1 MLLIFGGLTWLGYVH
16 VWTAPLDQGLAP
28 WVRWRT
34 AGDLVEVLIWLGV
47 VAGIGWRTA
56 VGLVKGRFS
65 WFGLLPILA
74 LTIASLAASGLPGE
88 ARVGPGLQFMTAI
101 GVLAACLT
109 EEVVFRGFLFHGL
122 TRRLGGWT
130 AMFASSLLFAV
141 YHVPRGVR
149 EGWSGEYMVI
159 SLISYFA
166 IGMYLCRVRAET
178 GSLLFPAAIHTLWN
192 LTLTGIWI
200 WAIPDGMPSSFAFIL
215 LAIRVAGLFIAAGLL
230 ARLMPQGARA
240 LVCGPPDA
248 KGRPRPGA
256 MFWRGTYDLNFR
268 RLPPTA
274 FERLSEDARRVVA
287 LAQKA
292 AASEGAAAVGSDHL
306 LLGLLHES
314 DGATAA
320 AFREWHIEIGD
331 PTRLERLEADRDQ
344 DGPTLPLNPSAKSAL
359 HLASLEADAWE
370 QQRIGTD
377 HLLVALTAFRRT
389 EATRILRRQR
399 VSPLWLR
406 TTTLRL
412 MAERESSPWPVA
424 YKGVGPE
431 PERRYTAEG

>member
-1 MLLIFGGLTWLGYVH
+1 MLLIFGGLTWLGYMH
-16 VWTAPLDQGLAP
+16 VWAAPLDQGLAP

-34 AGDLVEVLIWLGV
+34 AGDLVEVLVWLGI
-47 VAGIGWRTA
+47 VAGLGWRTA

-88 ARVGPGLQFMTAI
+88 ALVGSGLQFMTVI
-101 GVLAACLT
+101 GVSAACLT
-109 EEVVFRGFLFHGL
+109 EEVIFRGFLFHGL
-122 TRRLGGWT
+122 TRRLGGPT

-149 EGWSGEYMVI
+149 EGWSGEYMVV

-178 GSLLFPAAIHTLWN
+178 GSILFPAAIHTLWN

-215 LAIRVAGLFIAAGLL
+215 LAIRVTGLFIAAGLL
-230 ARLMPQGARA
+230 RGRMPQSARSF
-240 LVCGPPDA
+240 VCGPPDE
-248 KGRPRPGA
+248 KGRFGA
-256 MFWRGTYDLNFR
+256 GANWRGPFELYFR
-268 RLPPTA
+268 RLPPTV
-274 FERLSEDARRVVA
+274 FERLSEHTRRVAA
-287 LAQKA
+287 LAQTVA
-292 AASEGAAAVGSDHL
+292 GSEGAAAVGSDHL

-314 DGATAA
+314 DGAAAA
-320 AFREWHIEIGD
+320 AFREWHIELGD
-331 PTRLERLEADRDQ
+331 PTRLERLQGDRDQ
-344 DGPTLPLNPSAKSAL
+344 DRPTLPLNPSAKSAL
-359 HLASLEADAWE
+359 HLASLEADAWG

-389 EATRILRRQR
+389 EATRILGRQR

-424 YKGVGPE
+424 YKGAGPE